1 MKEFIQ
7 FWKDLY
13 NMLHVI
19 FFGNDWPKTMPD
31 NITMQVQKKP
41 KKPHLT
47 PEQAKAVAARYIE
60 LKQQNLP
67 NKKIAEMLNKEFS
80 IERTAATYHNIA
92 KQHGK
97 TE

>member
-1 MKEFIQ
+1 
-7 FWKDLY
+7 
-13 NMLHVI
+13 MLHAI
-19 FFGNDWPKTMPD
+19 FFGSDWPKTMPD

-47 PEQAKAVAARYIE
+47 PEQAKAVAVRYIE

-67 NKKIAEMLNKEFS
+67 NKKIAEILNKEFG
-80 IERTAATYHNIA
+80 IVRTAATYHNLA